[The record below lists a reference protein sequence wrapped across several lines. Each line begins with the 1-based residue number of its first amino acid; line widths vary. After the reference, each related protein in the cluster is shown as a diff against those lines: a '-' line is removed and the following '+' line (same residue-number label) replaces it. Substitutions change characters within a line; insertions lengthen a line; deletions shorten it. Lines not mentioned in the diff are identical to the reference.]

1 MRHGHGLNSPSS
13 PCRVPAQVGAGL
25 KVGEPAAYSPTTTT
39 LMALQ
44 EASLKT
50 SLARMVLCLKGS
62 RSLGPLPNL
71 GIASSCSW
79 DRRPGGRPEG

>member
-50 SLARMVLCLKGS
+50 SLARKVLCLKGS

-71 GIASSCSW
+71 RHSILLLLGQKAW
-79 DRRPGGRPEG
+79 GQA